1 MSKFNGTCRVLAIG
15 AIAGLWLA
23 AESVWAAAPQAAA
36 TAKPAAGVT
45 AKPAAALDAKPA
57 AVSDAPRLDTFQAT
71 DGATY
76 FALSLPPVAAPASGS
91 HDLVVLFDTSA
102 SQTGAYREDALEA
115 LGGFLNALGKD
126 DRVQLVAIDLNAI
139 PLTEGFVAPRG
150 AAIDAA
156 VAKLRGRVPLG
167 ATDMGIAL
175 SKVLDSFAASK
186 TPAKGVVYF
195 GDGASKANPMV
206 DEFNGLVDRLVQSH
220 ITISSYVVG
229 QHVEAAGMAALANET
244 GGMLMIAADRT
255 ADRPAAMSGQVAGQ
269 RLAQFATAPVVW
281 PTSISA
287 SKSLAEVYPIKTPPL
302 RTDRDTI
309 LLGKLGS
316 PGPVEVK
323 LAGEAAAQPV
333 SFSWTAEPQKSLA
346 ENAYLA
352 QLVDAGRSDGGYRLP
367 TVGTDGL
374 LEARRLNNLSAQI
387 LARQSSSA
395 LAAGNAKDARK
406 LVDASLD
413 RDPMNTHAQLVK
425 QQLDGKSAATTAK
438 PTDQVA
444 QTEPPDPNTLRLV
457 PPGAEAVPPA
467 PLPPAPDAPPPSTFL
482 QQSDAILKV
491 EIGRIV
497 ADVNHRL
504 EQARDAMS
512 TNPAGVKQD
521 LQLLRESVIR
531 APELP
536 ADTRAQLREQI
547 ENVILL
553 ASTRENEQ
561 KTAIVD
567 AQIRA
572 AQLQENLRIQD
583 NLLRNQARIQQ
594 MLDRMNG
601 LMIEGR
607 WAEAEA
613 VAGPDGAL
621 STFRRVPSAEAATDP
636 DAIPATVG
644 AAMDSS
650 LFFNFM
656 LGSENRDKTNKAYL
670 ATLHLVDVSSIP
682 FPDEPPIVY
691 PSADVWRT
699 LTKAR
704 EKYKSVDLKEPGTS
718 EARILKELDEPT
730 DMDFVETPL
739 KDVIQAISI
748 RHNNIPIVL
757 DLKAITDAGGSADT
771 PITFQLKGISLK
783 SALRHMLTEH
793 ELNFIIDNEVL
804 SITSDTKAKEHVVT
818 KVYPVADLVL
828 PIAINSGLN
837 PFQSGGGLGGGGS
850 FNSGQSGGLG
860 GGGFGGGGFG
870 GGGGG
875 GGFGGG
881 GFGGG
886 GAFDVAESVDA
897 TATHAET
904 TSANSGGLKLNPKAA
919 AATEQKLVP
928 EPVKGKRIDVRAA
941 SKDGLDAAWDHYF
954 ATLPTP
960 DAEHVSVVTRERN
973 ESVRETVRQLTNEK
987 KFADV
992 AALIRAALR
1001 NGCGQP
1007 WMYEALSLSMQ
1018 ADNQSREEIERALMS
1033 AVEFAR
1039 SPTDLMYVAMYMTRM
1054 GFDARALKLYREAA
1068 QLDPTRYEPYM
1079 QGLTIALRLKD
1090 VEGIKWACV
1099 GVMGQVWPDDKLNVV
1114 QSARRAAAATIEQLK
1129 SEKRNAE
1136 AEKFQA
1142 ALNDALIRDC
1152 VVHVYWTGDAEVD
1165 LTVEEPA
1172 GTVCSFRNPRT
1183 TAGGVILQS
1192 TPDRSGVAA
1201 GESTSA
1207 DYVVTRGFSGNYRVL
1222 LRRVYGKISANKV
1235 TVDVYTHLGTKRAE
1249 RNHKQIPLGEKDA
1262 VVVFELKEGRRTE
1275 PLAQAQV
1282 ASAVQNVVG
1291 MNQQLIQQM
1300 AGAAGD
1306 DANQFAANQPSR
1318 SAINKQIDAV
1328 SDPGALTAFNASRT
1342 PGISAGG
1349 VAGRGGPNAGL
1360 LPFVMRGAS
1369 GYQPVITTL
1378 PEGTNMIA
1386 TAVVSADRR
1395 YVRISVVPLFSSI
1408 GDVETFNFATGATSV
1423 MSGSGNPPG
1432 GGPGGGIN

>member
-1 MSKFNGTCRVLAIG
+1 MSKFNGTCRVLATGIF
-15 AIAGLWLA
+15 AGVWLA
-23 AESVWAAAPQAAA
+23 AAMASAAAPKAGDA
-36 TAKPAAGVT
+36 AKPAAG
-45 AKPAAALDAKPA
+45 
-57 AVSDAPRLDTFQAT
+57 SEAPRLDTFKAP

-76 FALSLPPVAAPASGS
+76 FALSLPPVAAPASES

-102 SQTGAYREDALEA
+102 AQTGIYREDALEA
-115 LGGFLNALGKD
+115 LGGFLNALGKN
-126 DRVQLVAIDLNAI
+126 DRVQLVAIDINAI
-139 PLTEGFVAPRG
+139 SLTDGFVAPRG
-150 AAIDAA
+150 ATIDAA
-156 VAKLRGRVPLG
+156 VAKLRARVPLG
-167 ATDMGIAL
+167 ATDMGVAL
-175 SKVLDSFAASK
+175 TKALDSFTASK
-186 TPAKGVVYF
+186 SAAKGIVYF
-195 GDGASKANPMV
+195 GDGASKANPLV
-206 DEFNGLVDRLVQSH
+206 DEFNGLVDRLVQNH
-220 ITISSYVVG
+220 ISVASYVVG
-229 QHVEAAGMAALANET
+229 QHAEAAGMAALANQT
-244 GGMLMIAADRT
+244 GGMLMTAAERT
-255 ADRPAAMSGQVAGQ
+255 SDRPAQMSGQVAGQ

-281 PTSISA
+281 PTSLSA
-287 SKSLAEVYPIKTPPL
+287 SKSLAEVYPKKTPPL

-309 LLGKLGS
+309 LLGKLGG

-323 LAGEAAAQPV
+323 LSGEAAAQPV
-333 SFSWTAEPQKSLA
+333 SFSWTAEPQKPTA
-346 ENAYLA
+346 ENAYLT

-367 TVGTDGL
+367 TVGTEGL
-374 LEARRLNNLSAQI
+374 AEARRLNNLSAQI
-387 LARQSSSA
+387 LARQSSTA

-406 LVDASLD
+406 LVDASLQ
-413 RDPMNTHAQLVK
+413 RDPTNNQAQLVR
-425 QQLDGKSAATTAK
+425 QQLDGKSATSAK
-438 PTDQVA
+438 PIAQVA
-444 QTEPPDPNTLRLV
+444 QAEPPDPNTLRLV
-457 PPGAEAVPPA
+457 PPQSEPIPPA
-467 PLPPAPDAPPPSTFL
+467 PLPPQPDATPPSTFL
-482 QQSDAILKV
+482 QQSDAILRV

-512 TNPAGVKQD
+512 VNPAGVKQD

-536 ADTRAQLREQI
+536 ADVRAQLREQI
-547 ENVILL
+547 DNVILL

-572 AQLQENLRIQD
+572 AQLQENLRLQD
-583 NLLRNQARIQQ
+583 NLLRNQAKIQQ

-621 STFRRVPSAEAATDP
+621 STFRRVPSAEAAADP

-650 LFFNFM
+650 LVFNFQ
-656 LGSENRDKTNKAYL
+656 LGNEIRDKTNKAFL

-748 RHNNIPIVL
+748 RHNNIPIQL
-757 DLKAITDAGGSADT
+757 DVKAITDAGGSADT

-783 SALRHMLTEH
+783 AALRLMLQEH
-793 ELNFIIDNEVL
+793 ELNFIIDHEVL
-804 SITSDTKAKEHVVT
+804 LITSDTKAKEHVVT

-850 FNSGQSGGLG
+850 FNSGLSGGLG

-875 GGFGGG
+875 FGGGGFGGG

-886 GAFDVAESVDA
+886 GGAFDVAETVDSSSA
-897 TATHAET
+897 HAANT
-904 TSANSGGLKLNPKAA
+904 TSANSSALKRNAA
-919 AATEQKLVP
+919 SPAAPAAQKLVP
-928 EPVKGKRIDVRAA
+928 PAVKGARIDVKAK
-941 SKDGLDAAWDHYF
+941 SKDDLDAAWDHYF

-960 DAEHVSVVTRERN
+960 DAEHVSVVTRQRN
-973 ESVRETVRQLTNEK
+973 ESVRETVRQLTNER
-987 KFADV
+987 KFAEV
-992 AALIRAALR
+992 AALIRGALR

-1007 WMYEALSLSMQ
+1007 WMYEALGLAMQ

-1039 SPTDLMYVAMYMTRM
+1039 SPNDLTYVALYMTRM
-1054 GFDARALKLYREAA
+1054 GFDGRALKLYREAA
-1068 QLDPTRYEPYM
+1068 QLDPSRYEPYM
-1079 QGLTIALRLKD
+1079 HGLDVAIRLND
-1090 VEGIKWACV
+1090 LEGIKWACV
-1099 GVMGQVWPDDKLNVV
+1099 GVMGQAWPDDKLNVV
-1114 QSARRAAAATIEQLK
+1114 QTARRAAAATIEQLK
-1129 SEKRNAE
+1129 SQKRGAE
-1136 AEKFQA
+1136 AERFQK
-1142 ALNDALIRDC
+1142 ALDDAQVRDC

-1183 TAGGVILQS
+1183 TSGGVILNS
-1192 TPDRSGVAA
+1192 TPDRAGVAA
-1201 GESTSA
+1201 GESISA
-1207 DYVVTRGFSGNYRVL
+1207 DYVVTRGFSGTYRVL
-1222 LRRVYGKISANKV
+1222 LRRVWGKVSANKV

-1262 VVVFELKEGRRTE
+1262 VVVFELKDGRRTE

-1291 MNQQLIQQM
+1291 MNQTLIQRM
-1300 AGAAGD
+1300 AGAAEGD
-1306 DANQFAANQPSR
+1306 PNQQFAATQPSR
-1318 SAINKQIDAV
+1318 AAINKQIDAI
-1328 SDPGALTAFNASRT
+1328 SDPGALSAFNASRT
-1342 PGISAGG
+1342 AGISGGG
-1349 VAGRGGPNAGL
+1349 VAGAGRNGPNAGL
-1360 LPFVMRGAS
+1360 LPFVMRGAA

-1423 MSGSGNPPG
+1423 MSGSNNPPG

>member
-23 AESVWAAAPQAAA
+23 AASVWAAAPQAAA
-36 TAKPAAGVT
+36 TANSAAGVT
-45 AKPAAALDAKPA
+45 AKPAAG
-57 AVSDAPRLDTFQAT
+57 SETPRLDTFQAA

-76 FALSLPPVAAPASGS
+76 FALSLPPVAAPASTS

-102 SQTGAYREDALEA
+102 SQTGIYREDALEA

-156 VAKLRGRVPLG
+156 LAKLRARVPLG
-167 ATDMGIAL
+167 ATDMGVAL
-175 SKVLDSFAASK
+175 GKALDAFAASK
-186 TPAKGVVYF
+186 TAAKEIVYF
-195 GDGASKANPMV
+195 GDGASKANPML

-220 ITISSYVVG
+220 ISISSYVAG
-229 QHVEAAGMAALANET
+229 QHVEAAGMAALANQT

-281 PTSISA
+281 PTSLSA
-287 SKSLAEVYPIKTPPL
+287 SKSLAEVYPKKTPPL

-333 SFSWTAEPQKSLA
+333 SFTWSAEPQKPVA

-374 LEARRLNNLSAQI
+374 FEARRLNNLSAQI
-387 LARQSSSA
+387 LARQSSTA

-413 RDPMNTHAQLVK
+413 RDPTNTRAQLVK
-425 QQLDGKSAATTAK
+425 QQLDGKGTTTAK

-444 QTEPPDPNTLRLV
+444 QAVPPDPNTLRLG
-457 PPGAEAVPPA
+457 PSAAEAVPAA
-467 PLPPAPDAPPPSTFL
+467 PLPPPPDAAPPSTFL
-482 QQSDAILKV
+482 QQNDAILKV

-512 TNPAGVKQD
+512 TNPGGVKQD

-547 ENVILL
+547 DNVVLL
-553 ASTRENEQ
+553 ATTRENEQ

-656 LGSENRDKTNKAYL
+656 LGNENRDKTNKAFL

-739 KDVIQAISI
+739 KDVILAISI
-748 RHNNIPIVL
+748 RHNGIPIVL
-757 DLKAITDAGGSADT
+757 DTKAITDAGGSADT
-771 PITFQLKGISLK
+771 PITFSIKGISLK
-783 SALRHMLTEH
+783 SALRHMLQEH

-875 GGFGGG
+875 GFGGGGGGGFGGG

-886 GAFDVAESVDA
+886 GAFDVTESVDSNS
-897 TATHAET
+897 TRSAES
-904 TSANSGGLKLNPKAA
+904 TSANSGGLKLNAKAA
-919 AATEQKLVP
+919 TANAPEQKLVP
-928 EPVKGKRIDVRAA
+928 EPVKGNRIDVKAA

-960 DAEHVSVVTRERN
+960 DAEHVSVVTRQRN
-973 ESVRETVRQLTNEK
+973 ESVRETVRQLTNEQ
-987 KFADV
+987 KFAAV
-992 AALIRAALR
+992 AA
-1001 NGCGQP
+1001 
-1007 WMYEALSLSMQ
+1007 
-1018 ADNQSREEIERALMS
+1018 
-1033 AVEFAR
+1033 
-1039 SPTDLMYVAMYMTRM
+1039 
-1054 GFDARALKLYREAA
+1054 
-1068 QLDPTRYEPYM
+1068 
-1079 QGLTIALRLKD
+1079 
-1090 VEGIKWACV
+1090 
-1099 GVMGQVWPDDKLNVV
+1099 
-1114 QSARRAAAATIEQLK
+1114 
-1129 SEKRNAE
+1129 
-1136 AEKFQA
+1136 
-1142 ALNDALIRDC
+1142 
-1152 VVHVYWTGDAEVD
+1152 
-1165 LTVEEPA
+1165 
-1172 GTVCSFRNPRT
+1172 
-1183 TAGGVILQS
+1183 
-1192 TPDRSGVAA
+1192 
-1201 GESTSA
+1201 
-1207 DYVVTRGFSGNYRVL
+1207 
-1222 LRRVYGKISANKV
+1222 
-1235 TVDVYTHLGTKRAE
+1235 
-1249 RNHKQIPLGEKDA
+1249 
-1262 VVVFELKEGRRTE
+1262 
-1275 PLAQAQV
+1275 
-1282 ASAVQNVVG
+1282 
-1291 MNQQLIQQM
+1291 
-1300 AGAAGD
+1300 
-1306 DANQFAANQPSR
+1306 
-1318 SAINKQIDAV
+1318 
-1328 SDPGALTAFNASRT
+1328 SDS
-1342 PGISAGG
+1342 
-1349 VAGRGGPNAGL
+1349 
-1360 LPFVMRGAS
+1360 RGAP
-1369 GYQPVITTL
+1369 QWLRPAL
-1378 PEGTNMIA
+1378 
-1386 TAVVSADRR
+1386 
-1395 YVRISVVPLFSSI
+1395 
-1408 GDVETFNFATGATSV
+1408 DV
-1423 MSGSGNPPG
+1423 
-1432 GGPGGGIN
+1432 